1 MKQLRLLTLVVVCS
15 LAMVACGDES
25 GGDTTTTAGDP
36 TTTFGSPTT
45 TGGTGDEASI
55 VISGFDFNGPAT
67 ISAGTTV
74 TVTNDDAVPHTW
86 TSEDGVFNSG
96 TLAGGETFDFT
107 FENPGEFAYF
117 CSIHAE
123 MTGSITVEG

>member
-36 TTTFGSPTT
+36 TTVGSPTT

>member
-36 TTTFGSPTT
+36 TTTLGSPTT
-45 TGGTGDEASI
+45 GATGDEASI
-55 VISGFDFNGPAT
+55 VISGFAFNGPAT
-67 ISAGTTV
+67 ISAGTAV

-86 TSEDGVFNSG
+86 TSEDGAFNSG

>member
-1 MKQLRLLTLVVVCS
+1 MKQLRLLTLVLACS
-15 LAMVACGDES
+15 LAMVACDGES
-25 GGDTTTTAGDP
+25 GGDTTTADDVS
-36 TTTFGSPTT
+36 TTLGSPAT
-45 TGGTGDEASI
+45 TGATGGEASI
-55 VISGFDFNGPAT
+55 VISGFDFNGPAS

-74 TVTNDDAVPHTW
+74 TVTNDDAVAHTW

-107 FENPGEFAYF
+107 FENPGEYAYF

>member
-36 TTTFGSPTT
+36 TTTLGSPTT
-45 TGGTGDEASI
+45 GATGDEASI
-55 VISGFDFNGPAT
+55 VISGFAFNGPAT

-86 TSEDGVFNSG
+86 TSEDGAFNSG